1 MTISPPESG
10 EKDKKILESP
20 VKADPRPI
28 DFAKLDKPG
37 FWSSKLSKG
46 PKTTTWIWNLHADA
60 HDFDVHTGDAEE
72 ATRKIFSAH
81 FGHLAVIFIWMSAA
95 FFHGARFSNYSGWLA
110 DPTHVKPGAQQVW
123 AIVGQEMLNGDLG
136 ANYNGI
142 QISSG
147 IFHMWRAWGITNE
160 SELMALAIGAVVM
173 AALMLH
179 AGIFHYHKAAPKME
193 WFQDVE
199 SMMNHHLA
207 GLLGLGSLAWAG
219 HTIHIGAP
227 TAALLDAIDAGSPLI
242 INGKEI
248 ATIADIPMPHQLC
261 DPQIVGQ
268 IFPGLAS
275 GTGNNLWKTSEAG
288 NNITQLSEKDSEQK
302 KSIFHISIFGNHKNT
317 WHPPTLWIGLGCE
330 RNTSKELIEDSLQ
343 SFLASNNL
351 SPLSIAGFAT
361 VDLKKDEKAF
371 LEISKE
377 KNLPIKFFT
386 SLELSKINTPNPSNV
401 VLNEIGTPS
410 VAEAACIMAAGEGS
424 KLLKEK
430 KIFKSKESSK
440 IKSGAVTIAIAESKN
455 QYSPLTGEIHVIGSG
470 PGDISYLTNDA
481 RKALS
486 KCSIWIGYK
495 MYLDLIKPLKRKDQ
509 VLIESNLTEERE
521 RCEKAIKLAEE
532 GIKIALISS
541 GDSGFYGMA
550 GLLLELIQKV
560 NKDFRPSFEVH
571 PGISSMQ
578 LAAAL
583 GGAPLM
589 NDFCSI
595 SLSDKLTPWESIE
608 KRIAGALLGDFVIA
622 IFNPQSLERN
632 WQLKRTIELCLEYRL
647 GDTPVLVGRQVGRE
661 NQSKS
666 FFNLDSMPLKDID
679 MLSIIIIGN
688 SKTTLI
694 DEIFL
699 TPRGYLKK

>member
-1 MTISPPESG
+1 MKGIAIGFSHTSQEILKRLKNTEFINEIYVASSSNKTFKEDHNISLIKPKSILREKWNKLNLIIFVGSVG
-10 EKDKKILESP
+10 ASIRLINSLLSSKDKDPGVIVIDKKGSKIIPIIGVHQSNIQNIAFQLSNLFGGEIIETNNSLDQNFLNIDSFGNQWGW
-20 VKADPRPI
+20 KRSGNTAD
-28 DFAKLDKPG
+28 
-37 FWSSKLSKG
+37 WSKL
-46 PKTTTWIWNLHADA
+46 
-60 HDFDVHTGDAEE
+60 
-72 ATRKIFSAH
+72 
-81 FGHLAVIFIWMSAA
+81 VIKQ
-95 FFHGARFSNYSGWLA
+95 SN
-110 DPTHVKPGAQQVW
+110 
-123 AIVGQEMLNGDLG
+123 N
-136 ANYNGI
+136 
-142 QISSG
+142 
-147 IFHMWRAWGITNE
+147 
-160 SELMALAIGAVVM
+160 
-173 AALMLH
+173 
-179 AGIFHYHKAAPKME
+179 
-193 WFQDVE
+193 
-199 SMMNHHLA
+199 
-207 GLLGLGSLAWAG
+207 
-219 HTIHIGAP
+219 
-227 TAALLDAIDAGSPLI
+227 
-242 INGKEI
+242 KEI
-248 ATIADIPMPHQLC
+248 YCNQL
-261 DPQIVGQ
+261 
-268 IFPGLAS
+268 S
-275 GTGNNLWKTSEAG
+275 GNNLWKTSEAG

-302 KSIFHISIFGNHKNT
+302 KSSFHISIFDNHKHT

-386 SLELSKINTPNPSNV
+386 SLELSKINTPNPSNI

-430 KIFKSKESSK
+430 KIFKSIDSSK
-440 IKSGAVTIAIAESKN
+440 ISFGAVTIAIAQSKN
-455 QYSPLTGEIHVIGSG
+455 QYSPLTGEIHIIGSG

-608 KRIAGALLGDFVIA
+608 KRITGALLGDFVIT

-632 WQLKRTIELCLEYRL
+632 WQLKRAIELCLEYRL
-647 GDTPVLVGRQVGRE
+647 GNTPVLVGRQVGRE

-666 FFNLDSMPLKDID
+666 FFTLDSMPLKDID

>member
-1 MTISPPESG
+1 MKGIAIGFSDTSKEILKRLKKTEFINEIFIGSSSP
-10 EKDKKILESP
+10 KDKKIKDSVKFVKPRQILREKWEKLELIIFVGS
-20 VKADPRPI
+20 VGASIRLI
-28 DFAKLDKPG
+28 NSLL
-37 FWSSKLSKG
+37 SSKDKDPGVIVIDKKGSKII
-46 PKTTTWIWNLHADA
+46 PI
-60 HDFDVHTGDAEE
+60 
-72 ATRKIFSAH
+72 
-81 FGHLAVIFIWMSAA
+81 
-95 FFHGARFSNYSGWLA
+95 
-110 DPTHVKPGAQQVW
+110 
-123 AIVGQEMLNGDLG
+123 
-136 ANYNGI
+136 
-142 QISSG
+142 
-147 IFHMWRAWGITNE
+147 
-160 SELMALAIGAVVM
+160 IGAHQSNIQNI
-173 AALMLH
+173 A
-179 AGIFHYHKAAPKME
+179 
-193 WFQDVE
+193 FQICNLFGGE
-199 SMMNHHLA
+199 IIETNNS
-207 GLLGLGSLAWAG
+207 
-219 HTIHIGAP
+219 
-227 TAALLDAIDAGSPLI
+227 IDQNYLNIDSFGNQWGWKRSGDIKDWSKLVIKQA
-242 INGKEI
+242 NKKEI
-248 ATIADIPMPHQLC
+248 FCSQL
-261 DPQIVGQ
+261 
-268 IFPGLAS
+268 S
-275 GTGNNLWKTSEAG
+275 GNNLWKTSEVG
-288 NNITQLSEKDSEQK
+288 NTITQLSDKDYEQK
-302 KSIFHISIFGNHKNT
+302 KSIFHISIFDNHKNT

-343 SFLASNNL
+343 SFLATNNL

-361 VDLKKDEKAF
+361 VDLKKDEKAI

-386 SLELSKINTPNPSNV
+386 SEELSSTKTPNPSNV

-410 VAEAACIMAAGEGS
+410 VAEAACMIAAGQGS

-430 KIFKSKESSK
+430 KIFKSIDSSK
-440 IKSGAVTIAIAESKN
+440 STFGAVTIAVSESKN
-455 QYSPLTGEIHVIGSG
+455 QYSPLTGEIHVVGSG

-509 VLIESNLTEERE
+509 VMIESNLTEEKE

-532 GIKIALISS
+532 GIKVALISS
-541 GDSGFYGMA
+541 GDAGFYGMA

-560 NKDFRPSFEVH
+560 HKDFRPSFEVH

-578 LAAAL
+578 LAAAI

-632 WQLKRTIELCLEYRL
+632 WQLKRAIELCLGYRA
-647 GDTPVLVGRQVGRE
+647 GNTPVLVGRQVGRE

-666 FFNLDSMPLKDID
+666 FFSLDSIPLQDID

-688 SKTTLI
+688 SKTTLV

-699 TPRGYLKK
+699 TPRGYL

>member
-1 MTISPPESG
+1 MKGIAIGFSDTSQEILKRLIKTEFINEIYVASSSLKTLKKDHNILSIKPKSILREKWDKLDLIIFIGSVGASIRLISPLLSS
-10 EKDKKILESP
+10 KDKDPGVVVIDKNGSKI
-20 VKADPRPI
+20 VPI
-28 DFAKLDKPG
+28 IGAHQSNIQNIAFQICNLFGGEIIETNNSIDQNYLNIDSFGNQWGWKRSGDIKD
-37 FWSSKLSKG
+37 WSKL
-46 PKTTTWIWNLHADA
+46 
-60 HDFDVHTGDAEE
+60 
-72 ATRKIFSAH
+72 
-81 FGHLAVIFIWMSAA
+81 VIKQ
-95 FFHGARFSNYSGWLA
+95 SN
-110 DPTHVKPGAQQVW
+110 
-123 AIVGQEMLNGDLG
+123 N
-136 ANYNGI
+136 
-142 QISSG
+142 
-147 IFHMWRAWGITNE
+147 
-160 SELMALAIGAVVM
+160 
-173 AALMLH
+173 
-179 AGIFHYHKAAPKME
+179 
-193 WFQDVE
+193 
-199 SMMNHHLA
+199 
-207 GLLGLGSLAWAG
+207 
-219 HTIHIGAP
+219 
-227 TAALLDAIDAGSPLI
+227 
-242 INGKEI
+242 KEI
-248 ATIADIPMPHQLC
+248 FCSQL
-261 DPQIVGQ
+261 
-268 IFPGLAS
+268 S
-275 GTGNNLWKTSEAG
+275 GNNLWRNSAAG
-288 NNITQLSEKDSEQK
+288 NTIKHLSDKDYEKK
-302 KSIFHISIFGNHKNT
+302 KSSFHISVFGNHKNT

-330 RNTSKELIEDSLQ
+330 RNTSKELIEESLQ
-343 SFLASNNL
+343 NFLTTNNL

-361 VDLKKDEKAF
+361 VDLKKDEQAI

-386 SLELSKINTPNPSNV
+386 SQELSAINTPNPSNV

-410 VAEAACIMAAGEGS
+410 VAEASCILAAGKGS

-430 KIFKSKESSK
+430 IIFKSTDSSK
-440 IKSGAVTIAIAESKN
+440 STFGAVTIAVCESKN
-455 QYSPLTGEIHVIGSG
+455 QYSPLTGEIHVVGSG

-509 VLIESNLTEERE
+509 VMIESNLTEEKE

-532 GIKIALISS
+532 GIKVALISS
-541 GDSGFYGMA
+541 GDAGFYGMA
-550 GLLLELIQKV
+550 GLLLELIQKI

-632 WQLKRTIELCLEYRL
+632 WQLKRAIELCLGYRP
-647 GDTPVLVGRQVGRE
+647 GNTPVLVGRQVGRE

-666 FFNLDSMPLKDID
+666 FFNLDSIPFQDID

-688 SKTTLI
+688 SKTTLV

-699 TPRGYLKK
+699 TPRGYL